1 MPLILPIATA
11 VTAALTFITCKDT
24 LKVIRKRQKRKQGNG
39 S

>member
-11 VTAALTFITCKDT
+11 LTAALTLMTCKDT
-24 LKVIRKRQKRKQGNG
+24 YKVIKKRKKRKQGNG